1 MYFILNNGFV
11 LHIRSVKNV
20 RNQPLINALGQRVRI
35 LRTQKKLSMER
46 LAELS
51 EIDYRQVSYVELGQT
66 DASISTLSA
75 LCKGLEITLAE
86 LMDAEGLK

>member
-1 MYFILNNGFV
+1 
-11 LHIRSVKNV
+11 VKNV
-20 RNQPLINALGQRVRI
+20 RNQTLINALGQRVRI
-35 LRTQKKLSMER
+35 LRMEKKLSMER

-75 LCKGLEITLAE
+75 LCKGLEISLAE
-86 LMDAEGLK
+86 LMNADELK

>member
-1 MYFILNNGFV
+1 M
-11 LHIRSVKNV
+11 KNV

>member
-1 MYFILNNGFV
+1 ME
-11 LHIRSVKNV
+11 
-20 RNQPLINALGQRVRI
+20 
-35 LRTQKKLSMER
+35 KKLSMER

-75 LCKGLEITLAE
+75 LCKGLEISLAE
-86 LMDAEGLK
+86 LMNADELK

>member
-1 MYFILNNGFV
+1 M